1 MGRGRE
7 REPRLAS
14 RHPPRA
20 PISLFP
26 AYVPTTLRACIMVK
40 MVNCNV
46 SGPINRLPFI
56 VTSLGYRPI
65 LDAMKTFAKSSEP
78 IDIEVFTT

>member
-1 MGRGRE
+1 
-7 REPRLAS
+7 
-14 RHPPRA
+14 
-20 PISLFP
+20 
-26 AYVPTTLRACIMVK
+26 MVK
-40 MVNCNV
+40 MVNCKV
-46 SGPINRLPFI
+46 SGPINRLRFI

>member
-1 MGRGRE
+1 
-7 REPRLAS
+7 
-14 RHPPRA
+14 
-20 PISLFP
+20 
-26 AYVPTTLRACIMVK
+26 MVQ

-65 LDAMKTFAKSSEP
+65 LDAMKTFAKSSDP

>member
-1 MGRGRE
+1 
-7 REPRLAS
+7 
-14 RHPPRA
+14 
-20 PISLFP
+20 
-26 AYVPTTLRACIMVK
+26 MVK

-65 LDAMKTFAKSSEP
+65 LDAMKTFAKSSDP
-78 IDIEVFTT
+78 IDIEVFYDLTGLIFH